1 MEVGLY
7 ETLANLNGER
17 LDFIFFFFLDKK
29 ETKNLSAAADEFFQ
43 HFLFGAATALHLRQ
57 FHLILNADMS

>member
-1 MEVGLY
+1 MQVELY

-29 ETKNLSAAADEFFQ
+29 ETKKINPPRRMNFSSTFYSGPLP
-43 HFLFGAATALHLRQ
+43 LFTCASFT
-57 FHLILNADMS
+57 